1 MRLLENFVETP
12 IAGAIGWTLLHT
24 LWEGAIVSAMLAAVL
39 LAVRSPRVRY
49 AAACAATLV
58 MLAGFG
64 LTLLWLLPDEA
75 SGARNVQARV
85 PYLANLSPVSGA
97 VDRWAP
103 SLVAIVPWLGPF
115 WIAGVCLFCLWYL
128 ASWVSVER
136 MRRRGVCCAA
146 DPWQR
151 ELARLGVQL
160 RVSRPV
166 LLLESC
172 FAAVPVV
179 LGHFRPLILLPI
191 GLLAGLPPAQAE
203 AVLVH
208 ELAHIRRHDYLMNLL
223 QRFAEGL
230 LFYHPA
236 VWWFAGVMRNEQEKC
251 CDDIVVS
258 VTGQAH
264 EYALALVAL
273 EQSRFQGR
281 QTAIAITGGNLMTR
295 IHRLLYPKPSGAPW
309 STLLAVAV
317 FFATACASVA
327 AWQSEPSKQ
336 SPTPAPAQTGR
347 SSLSSYSK
355 WLNED
360 VVYIIEDAERAAFQ
374 KLTTDQER
382 AHFVE
387 QFWERRNPAPG
398 SSENKFKEQHYHR
411 LAYAN
416 QHFRTASGT
425 PGWQTDRGHM
435 LIVYGPPDE
444 IDSHPKE
451 PERLVA
457 TEIWLY
463 RHVEGLGDNEF
474 ITFID
479 RTGRADFRLAPGNAA
494 H

>member
-1 MRLLENFVETP
+1 MRFLENFVSTP
-12 IAGAIGWTLLHT
+12 AAGAIGWTLLHS
-24 LWEGAIVSAMLAAVL
+24 LWEGAIVSAVLAAVL

-49 AAACAATLV
+49 AAACAAMLV

-75 SGARNVQARV
+75 SGARNVQGRV
-85 PYLANLSPVSGA
+85 LYLANLSSVSGA
-97 VDRWAP
+97 ADRWAP
-103 SLVAIVPWLGPF
+103 SLAAIAPWLGPF
-115 WIAGVCLFCLWYL
+115 WIAGVCFFCLWYF
-128 ASWVSVER
+128 ASWASVER

-146 DPWQR
+146 APWQG
-151 ELARLGVQL
+151 ELAR
-160 RVSRPV
+160 
-166 LLLESC
+166 
-172 FAAVPVV
+172 
-179 LGHFRPLILLPI
+179 
-191 GLLAGLPPAQAE
+191 
-203 AVLVH
+203 
-208 ELAHIRRHDYLMNLL
+208 IRRHDYLMNLL

-251 CDDIVVS
+251 CDDVVVS

-273 EQSRFQGR
+273 EQSRFRGR
-281 QTAIAITGGNLMTR
+281 QTAIAVTGGNLMKR
-295 IHRLLYPKPSGAPW
+295 VHRLLDPKPSGAPW

-336 SPTPAPAQTGR
+336 SPTASQSQTG
-347 SSLSSYSK
+347 SSSMSSYSK

-360 VVYIIEDAERAAFQ
+360 VVYIIDDAERAAFQ
-374 KLTTDQER
+374 KLATDQER
-382 AHFVE
+382 DHFIE
-387 QFWERRNPAPG
+387 QFWERRNPTPG

-444 IDSHPKE
+444 IDSHPKG
-451 PERLVA
+451 PERPVA
-457 TEIWLY
+457 TEIWTY

-479 RTGRADFRLAPGNAA
+479 RTGRGDYRLAPGNA

>member
-1 MRLLENFVETP
+1 MRFLENFVSTP
-12 IAGAIGWTLLHT
+12 IAGAIGWTLLHS
-24 LWEGAIVSAMLAAVL
+24 LWEGAIVSAVLAGVL

-49 AAACAATLV
+49 AAACAAMLV

-64 LTLLWLLPDEA
+64 LTLLWLLPEHA
-75 SGARNVQARV
+75 SGRRNVEAPV
-85 PYLANLSPVSGA
+85 LYLASLSSGSGA
-97 VDRWAP
+97 PDRWAP
-103 SLVAIVPWLGPF
+103 SLAAIAPWLGPF

-128 ASWVSVER
+128 ASWASVQR

-151 ELARLGVQL
+151 ELARLSAQL
-160 RVSRPV
+160 RVRRPV

-191 GLLAGLPPAQAE
+191 GLLAGLPPAQME

-223 QRFAEGL
+223 ERFAEGL

-236 VWWFAGVMRNEQEKC
+236 VWWFSAVMRNEQEKC
-251 CDDIVVS
+251 CDDVVVS
-258 VTGQAH
+258 FTGQAH

-273 EQSRFQGR
+273 EQSRFRGR
-281 QTAIAITGGNLMTR
+281 QTAIAVTGGNLMKR
-295 IHRLLYPKPSGAPW
+295 IHRLLYPKRSGAPW
-309 STLLAVAV
+309 STLLAVA
-317 FFATACASVA
+317 FFFSTACASVA

-336 SPTPAPAQTGR
+336 SPTPSQAQTG
-347 SSLSSYSK
+347 SSSVSSYSK

-360 VVYIIEDAERAAFQ
+360 VVYIIDDAERAAFQ
-374 KLTTDQER
+374 KLATDQER
-382 AHFVE
+382 DHFIE

-411 LAYAN
+411 FAYAN

-435 LIVYGPPDE
+435 LILYGPPDE
-444 IDSHPKE
+444 IDSHSKD
-451 PERLVA
+451 PERPVA
-457 TEIWLY
+457 MEIWTY
-463 RHVEGLGDNEF
+463 RHIEGLGDNKF

-479 RTGRADFRLAPGNAA
+479 RTGRGDFRLGPGNA